1 MARRVQAGD
10 EGAPRAFAGR
20 LRAVLEPRF
29 SDSVSAPVEALSA
42 AEQRFDRARR
52 TFGLFAGPA
61 LLLGL
66 LAFPPPAPGPE
77 AARLVAVLG
86 LVLVWWMTEA
96 VPIPVTSL
104 LGPALAVALGVGS
117 AAELFAPFGD
127 PIVFLFLGSFVL
139 AEAMASS
146 GLDRRLAL
154 AVLARRA
161 VAASPTR
168 LLAAFAVITAGISAW
183 LNNTATTAMLYPI
196 ALSVLAALARA
207 GGHDP
212 RRLRWGTALLLAVA
226 WSASIGGIAT
236 PVGTAPNMITLG
248 QLEKLAGVE
257 IPFFHFMLIATPA
270 ALVMLA
276 LLVAWLRFALPPDV
290 AAPGGEHDLAAERAA
305 LGPLSRRERNVLA
318 AFLAT
323 VAAWV
328 GPGLLAVVLGPESAL
343 ARDAQRLLPEPVVA
357 LFGAALLF
365 VLPVDWRARRFTL
378 EWREAGRIDWGTLM
392 LFGGGLALGGAMFRT
407 GLAAAIGEGLVA
419 WTGSSS
425 LVALTFLFSWVAL
438 ALTETTSNTATATML
453 APLVIASAQAAGVSP
468 VPPALAMGLAASMA
482 FMLPVSTPPNAI
494 VYGSGCVP
502 ILAMVR
508 HGLVLDLASALVVP
522 GVVLVTCRLLGFD
535 QVVVP

>member
-1 MARRVQAGD
+1 M
-10 EGAPRAFAGR
+10 
-20 LRAVLEPRF
+20 LEPRPV
-29 SDSVSAPVEALSA
+29 SDSVSPPLEALSA

-52 TFGLFAGPA
+52 TVGLFAGP
-61 LLLGL
+61 LLLLVL
-66 LAFPPPAPGPE
+66 LAFPVPAPTAE
-77 AARLVAVLG
+77 AARLAAVLG

-117 AAELFAPFGD
+117 AAEMFAPFGD

-154 AVLARRA
+154 AVLARRT

-168 LLAAFAVITAGISAW
+168 LLAAFVAITAGISAW
-183 LNNTATTAMLYPI
+183 LNNTATAAMLYPI
-196 ALSVLAALARA
+196 ALSVLGALGRA
-207 GGHDP
+207 GGAD
-212 RRLRWGTALLLAVA
+212 RWGTALMLSVA
-226 WSASIGGIAT
+226 YAASIGGIVT

-248 QLEKLAGVE
+248 QLETLAGVE
-257 IPFFHFMLIATPA
+257 IPFFQFMVIATPT

-276 LLVAWLRFALPPDV
+276 LLVGWLRI
-290 AAPGGEHDLAAERAA
+290 AAPPGALLSAGALHLASEHAA
-305 LGPLSRRERNVLA
+305 LGPLSRRERNVLI
-318 AFLAT
+318 AFLLT

-328 GPGLLAVVLGPESAL
+328 GPGLLAVALGSDSAL
-343 ARDAQRLLPEPVVA
+343 ARDVQRLLPEPVVA
-357 LFGAALLF
+357 LFGAGLLF

-407 GLAAAIGEGLVA
+407 GLATALGEGLVG
-419 WTGSSS
+419 WTGSDS
-425 LVALTFLFSWVAL
+425 LVGLTFLFAWVAL
-438 ALTETTSNTATATML
+438 VLTETTSNTATATML

-468 VPPALAMGLAASMA
+468 IPPALAAGFCASMA
-482 FMLPVSTPPNAI
+482 FVLPVSTPPNAI
-494 VYGSGCVP
+494 VYASGRVP

-508 HGLVLDLASALVVP
+508 HGVVMELASALVVP
-522 GVVLVTCRLLGFD
+522 AMVLVTCRLLGFA
-535 QVVVP
+535 